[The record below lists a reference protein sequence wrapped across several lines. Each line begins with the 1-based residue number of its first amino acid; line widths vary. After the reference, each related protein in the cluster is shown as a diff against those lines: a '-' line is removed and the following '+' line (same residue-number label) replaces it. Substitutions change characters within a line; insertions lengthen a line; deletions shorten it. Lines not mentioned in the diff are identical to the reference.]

1 MMILNNRDEISFF
14 FFFPLSFVSFRSV
27 TFARLHAVFGH
38 GGGGGND
45 IVFCGLKT
53 FGAHFC
59 KRLKIDDLG
68 FLFMQLS
75 QLVPSYMMLPFCSAS
90 MLVHVTHSFRVD
102 SEVN

>member
-1 MMILNNRDEISFF
+1 MKGQEGVSGEGMIILNNREEISFF

-75 QLVPSYMMLPFCSAS
+75 QLVPSYDAPVLFCFECLS
-90 MLVHVTHSFRVD
+90 M
-102 SEVN
+102 